1 MIDLYVGK
9 HDLLHFNKKRFRHLL
24 TLTAFTGRMVKLD
37 RLFTQRIIYQSG
49 QKSLSYLSALQYFAN
64 EPSLNTLVMWLC
76 FLTHWPFHAAWLG
89 VFIENYQKCEIKERN
104 NYLLINQTSRSQPE
118 GLNRTL
124 NDTNP
129 SQFGMEQLGPSL
141 TALYSRV
148 IKRYSKTFPNIS
160 SMIFIFCLCFM

>member
-1 MIDLYVGK
+1 MIELK
-9 HDLLHFNKKRFRHLL
+9 FLFLCFCL
-24 TLTAFTGRMVKLD
+24 GRMVKLD

-64 EPSLNTLVMWLC
+64 EPSLNTLVTWLC

-104 NYLLINQTSRSQPE
+104 NYLLTNQTSRSQPE

-129 SQFGMEQLGPSL
+129 SQFGMEQLAPSL

-160 SMIFIFCLCFM
+160 NMIFIFCLCFM